1 MGWYAAEAEQ
11 QGFSTVHVAIDSKT
25 DFFAMTWFRKHAAHS
40 GRSSPGPPDLLNS
53 VITGTVDPTKETS
66 RRLRIRKWKEDSTG
80 ASRWVEV
87 PTDLE
92 SAKEIDNANTRL
104 KGLHQILLRE
114 KSCLDADPITLEDHV
129 RKMHAEGQH
138 KWLSM
143 LPGLI
148 LDASDGK
155 HNLQSDISSVWFAA
169 SVEPSVVAHTPALNT
184 SPSAGTGGTMAEREA
199 DAVFTYFFPSG
210 RSS

>member
-11 QGFSTVHVAIDSKT
+11 QCFSTVHVAIDYET
-25 DFFAMTWFRKHAAHS
+25 DFFAMTWFREHAAHS

-53 VITGTVDPTKETS
+53 VLTGTVDLTKETS
-66 RRLRIRKWKEDSTG
+66 RRLKIRKWKEDSTG

-87 PTDLE
+87 PTDLQ

-104 KGLHQILLRE
+104 KGLHRILLRE
-114 KSCLDADPITLEDHV
+114 KSCLDAAPITLEDHV
-129 RKMHAEGQH
+129 RKMHAEGQY

-148 LDASDGK
+148 FQALGGK
-155 HNLQSDISSVWFAA
+155 HDLKADIDSVWFATNM
-169 SVEPSVVAHTPALNT
+169 EPSVDAHTPALNT
-184 SPSAGTGGTMAEREA
+184 LPSAGTGGIVAEREL
-199 DAVFTYFFPSG
+199 DPVFDHFFPPG
-210 RSS
+210 RQS